1 MNPSGLKHDE
11 VFVRHVKAPNYLIA
25 WASSSCQPALHLST
39 SDGSFLKTQTQVAH
53 VPLHLLPLPSDR
65 CLSIVAIWWAHPVRP
80 SGAAFCLMPHSN
92 YLLCISHPKT
102 YWNKRRPTRMACPS
116 STMSGIPAN
125 DMEARGLLKP
135 SFGIYS
141 VTFVAFY
148 HSTQSQDSRVDRLCF
163 SLESE
168 SVICSVVSNSF
179 ATPCSGACQ
188 VPLSM
193 EFSRQKILEWVAIP
207 FSKVSSL
214 TQGSNLGLL
223 HCRQILY
230 HLSHQVAKN
239 WEGSFPTLPER
250 AVLSPLL
257 NPVPWFLYLH
267 LFLAV

>member
-1 MNPSGLKHDE
+1 
-11 VFVRHVKAPNYLIA
+11 
-25 WASSSCQPALHLST
+25 
-39 SDGSFLKTQTQVAH
+39 
-53 VPLHLLPLPSDR
+53 
-65 CLSIVAIWWAHPVRP
+65 
-80 SGAAFCLMPHSN
+80 
-92 YLLCISHPKT
+92 
-102 YWNKRRPTRMACPS
+102 
-116 STMSGIPAN
+116 MSGILAN

-135 SFGIYS
+135 SFNAYS
-141 VTFVAFY
+141 VTFVTFY

-179 ATPCSGACQ
+179 TTPCSGACQ
-188 VPLSM
+188 IPLSM
-193 EFSRQKILEWVAIP
+193 EFSRQKILEWAAIP

-239 WEGSFPTLPER
+239 WESSFPTLPER
-250 AVLSPLL
+250 VVLSPLL

-267 LFLAV
+267 LFLAVPCDCLTHWLPLYILLCQQHCIYKAWQSSHQILYKKCLMSTSQMEGSVFS